1 MKRLSIRTSGT
12 EDAVDLTGRLQEE
25 AVRSG
30 VREGAL
36 LVHCPHTT
44 AGILINEGHDPDVIR
59 DVRMVFGRLAPPDL
73 PYRHGEGNSPA
84 HLKSALAGCQVL
96 VPIEEGRLV
105 LGTWQR
111 VLLME
116 WDGPRNREVWLT
128 VLPGQAEADGAT
140 R

>member
-1 MKRLSIRTSGT
+1 MKRLSVRTSGT
-12 EDAVDLTGRLQEE
+12 EDAVDLTGRIQEE
-25 AVRSG
+25 VSRWG

-44 AGILINEGHDPDVIR
+44 AGVLVNEGHDPDVIR
-59 DVRMVFGRLAPPDL
+59 DIGMVFRRLAPPDL
-73 PYRHGEGNSPA
+73 EYRHGEGNSPA
-84 HLKSALAGCQVL
+84 HLKTALGGCQVL
-96 VPIEEGRLV
+96 VPVQNGRLA

-116 WDGPRNREVWLT
+116 WDGPRTREVWLT
-128 VLPGQAEADGAT
+128 FLPGAEGTAPL